1 MKNIILLISI
11 FIFCS
16 CSSVKVFSDFDH
28 SIDFSNYET
37 FAYFKPEIDKVD
49 ISDLDKRR
57 ILKSLD
63 NHDISFLSLHLDIQV
78 VHLQKINLLL

>member
-1 MKNIILLISI
+1 MKNIILLVSI

-49 ISDLDKRR
+49 NIFK
-57 ILKSLD
+57 I
-63 NHDISFLSLHLDIQV
+63 FLLETLFP
-78 VHLQKINLLL
+78 